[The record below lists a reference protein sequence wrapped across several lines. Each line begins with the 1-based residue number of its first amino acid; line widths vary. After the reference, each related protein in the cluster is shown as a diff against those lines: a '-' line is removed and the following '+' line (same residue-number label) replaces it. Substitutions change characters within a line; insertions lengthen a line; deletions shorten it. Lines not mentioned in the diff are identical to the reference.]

1 MKALKL
7 LLLFT
12 VLITTSVYGQY
23 SPKKKKKQF
32 YGNQRL
38 HKPIYR
44 WVTGDYLRHGIQLS
58 FGPTYT
64 FTKIGPEEHQHR
76 IGSSNPFADTLIRYS
91 REAKGRIG
99 IFGEIGMV
107 HITKKPRK
115 LVHYYDWGIGFKLF
129 GGREI
134 FESGV
139 YDSRDT
145 LIGSYTSEGKFYNGY
160 LYGRFSA
167 HNVFQINPHLF
178 LDNGLGLNL
187 DYAIMPGN
195 MVHDGFHPP
204 VEQKFQGDIMGQ
216 LHYSLGLGIKPK
228 TDKGFFF
235 VPSVELPVLG
245 IYEWNGGTPSIH
257 WFSSQYYP
265 VMLRLKF
272 VWLFKKDPNRCPP
285 VETNEKDRER
295 AREYNNR

>member
-1 MKALKL
+1 MRALKL

-12 VLITTSVYGQY
+12 VLLSTSAYGQY
-23 SPKKKKKQF
+23 TPKKKKKQF

-38 HKPIYR
+38 HQPIYR

-64 FTKIGPEEHQHR
+64 FTKIGAEEHEYR
-76 IGSSNPFADTLIRYS
+76 IASPNPSVDTLIRFS
-91 REAKGRIG
+91 REAKSRIG

-115 LVHYYDWGIGFKLF
+115 YIQYYDWGIGFKLY
-129 GGREI
+129 GGRELS
-134 FESGV
+134 ESRI

-145 LIGSYTSEGKFYNGY
+145 LIGKFDGEGKFYNGY

-167 HNVFQINPHLF
+167 HNVYQINPHLF
-178 LDNGLGLNL
+178 LDNALGLNL
-187 DYAIMPGN
+187 DYALMVGN
-195 MVHDGFHPP
+195 MAYDGFHVPTD
-204 VEQKFQGDIMGQ
+204 EKFQGNILGQ
-216 LHYSLGLGIKPK
+216 LHYSIGLGIKPRA
-228 TDKGFFF
+228 DKGFFF
-235 VPSVELPVLG
+235 VPSIELPVLG
-245 IYEWNGGTPSIH
+245 IYEWNKGTPAIH

-265 VMLRLKF
+265 AMLRLKF

-285 VETNEKDRER
+285 VETNEKDKER
-295 AREYNNR
+295 AREYDNR